1 MNEFKLSGFVNYP
14 KEVSDKMTVLKL
26 SFRNKKD
33 EPARSVNAKLVG
45 KAKKTFDNFK
55 IDASDIIEIK
65 GFISTS
71 SYVKDE
77 KKITS
82 VDFVATEITDF
93 KTKAMMESYKP
104 KEKEERQEEL
114 AF

>member
-71 SYVKDE
+71 SYEKDGQ
-77 KKITS
+77 KIRN
-82 VDFVATEITDF
+82 VDFIATDLTDF
-93 KTKAMMESYKP
+93 KTKKMKQ
-104 KEKEERQEEL
+104 EERQEEL